1 MTRFEENMAHNCN
14 TKDGSNLDSSQRQG
28 TQGQQ
33 QNWRTCQKYLTG
45 VTLCR
50 LTLVIK
56 EISASPWSHEAGG
69 EMPQS
74 QRFFTNNKYQR
85 NKIKRNENPNVPLS
99 ACAFKSV
106 ILMTQRKHNKIKYRE
121 LKIWWFLHPFCVE
134 MWYLTDKK
142 LLESHGNSFPKFRPQ
157 DQSFGSEI

>member
-56 EISASPWSHEAGG
+56 EISASPWSHDAGG

-74 QRFFTNNKYQR
+74 QRFFQTTNTNAIKLKEM
-85 NKIKRNENPNVPLS
+85 KIQTSFSV
-99 ACAFKSV
+99 CAFKSV

-121 LKIWWFLHPFCVE
+121 LKIWWFLHPLRVE